1 MSVDTHLGRTY
12 GNVRLTARLGQGAM
26 GAVYRGMHL
35 HFAREV
41 AVKVLLSPD
50 GKGNSRERFL
60 REGQAAARIK
70 HENVVQILD
79 AGEADGVV
87 YLVMELVEGY
97 SLGKIVDDTGP
108 LPPEAVARLGAGI
121 SLGLAAIHAQGII
134 HRDIKPDNILLGR
147 DRKPK
152 ITDLGLAKQTD
163 DPDLQRLTA
172 TGMVVGTP
180 LYVSPENIRD
190 PKSAGSASDIYSLG
204 ATLYHLLTGRPP
216 FKEHTPY
223 EVMRAHLES
232 RVQPIRELSPG
243 VPIGLA
249 QLVERCLS
257 KSPDKRPSA
266 AELADRFSQ
275 GAGLKASPVGGM
287 ALMVALTA
295 LVVAALAAGAWF
307 ALGAERRREA
317 ATSRLAQ
324 LVLRPDRADCRAR
337 IDGGPWS
344 PYAGEA
350 LALTAGHHHLEVR
363 STGAGA
369 LWAYEGDIDLA
380 ERGRSELPLALAA
393 ASIPLQRIAVPGE
406 GMLFSMGVAFGLE
419 PSFPV
424 TQAGSY
430 ALARWD
436 GRVWQPLLAEVDQRG
451 QCRTAPGASLER
463 PDGDAYWRRADDSGA
478 AIPRHHV
485 VSWWEAEQAR
495 SLAKLPTPAGWLEQG
510 QHREQAALAL
520 TPALIA
526 AMRDLVGA
534 RLPDR
539 EQARSLAASYRNAP
553 LWCEV
558 AGRLDYLSGGP
569 RNALLILLPSE
580 PGTAH

>member
-1 MSVDTHLGRTY
+1 MSVDTHLGKTY
-12 GNVRLTARLGQGAM
+12 GNVKLTARLGQGAM

-35 HFAREV
+35 HFAHEV
-41 AVKVLLSPD
+41 AVKVLLAPD
-50 GKGNSRERFL
+50 GRGNSRERFL
-60 REGQAAARIK
+60 REGQAAAKIK

-216 FKEHTPY
+216 FKEATPY

-232 RVQPIRELSPG
+232 RVQPIREISPV

-266 AELADRFSQ
+266 TELADRFSQ
-275 GAGLKASPVGGM
+275 GASLKASPVGGV
-287 ALMVALTA
+287 ALMVALTVV
-295 LVVAALAAGAWF
+295 VVAAIAAATWF

-317 ATSRLAQ
+317 ATSKLAY
-324 LVLRPDRADCRAR
+324 LVLRPDRPECRLR

-344 PYAGEA
+344 PVASEA
-350 LALTAGHHHLEVR
+350 LALPAGPHHLELR
-363 STGAGA
+363 SAGAGP
-369 LWAYEGDIDLA
+369 LWAYEGD
-380 ERGRSELPLALAA
+380 LALGERSRKELAVTLTA
-393 ASIPLQRIAVPGE
+393 MSVPLQHIAVPGE

-436 GRVWQPLLAEVDQRG
+436 GRLWQPLLAEVDQRG
-451 QCRTAPGASLER
+451 ALHTTAGASLEH
-463 PDGDAYWRRADDSGA
+463 PDGDAYWRASDDSGA

-495 SLAKLPTPAGWLEQG
+495 TLAKLPTPGGWLEQG
-510 QHREQAALAL
+510 QRREQPALAL
-520 TPALIA
+520 TPAMIA
-526 AMRDLVGA
+526 AVRDLVGA

-539 EQARSLAASYRNAP
+539 EQARSMAASYHNSP

-558 AGRLDYLSGGP
+558 GGRLDFLSGGP
-569 RNALLILLPSE
+569 RNALLILLPSD
-580 PGTAH
+580 PGARR